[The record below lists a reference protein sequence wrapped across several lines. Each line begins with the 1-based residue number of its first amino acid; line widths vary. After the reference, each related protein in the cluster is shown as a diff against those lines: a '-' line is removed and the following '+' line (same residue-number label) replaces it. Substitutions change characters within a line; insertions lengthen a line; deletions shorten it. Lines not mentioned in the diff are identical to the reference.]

1 MKMWIEDSGG
11 FKFCSFTRNQIE
23 KCKTSKRSGTPSATD
38 FACKTLYYYV
48 KKIARRKLSGTPYA
62 YVKLRTLWLG
72 YYIDKNGTR
81 PLCKVSIT
89 RLKHNFG
96 TKKRC

>member
-1 MKMWIEDSGG
+1 MSVKGEEILVCSIIATFYKSPRLRYLGSTPIISDFSTKMWIEDSGG

-48 KKIARRKLSGTPYA
+48 KKLQDENLPELLT
-62 YVKLRTLWLG
+62 
-72 YYIDKNGTR
+72 
-81 PLCKVSIT
+81 
-89 RLKHNFG
+89 HM
-96 TKKRC
+96 